1 MEKHR
6 GRSNDPQLSPHLHN
20 TAKKIPPHAKK
31 SRHHDPHRR
40 QKSLIFISCK
50 RVHLIL
56 EHEYQE
62 KKLKVTTRYNILNFP
77 ALFSVLAVEKQW
89 PGGQNGRP
97 TKSAGKFKML
107 YRVLTLRFFLLKFI
121 LQLCWKVYKF
131 PIFLTVKFANGPKNL
146 KVIGTVQ
153 CLV

>member
-50 RVHLIL
+50 RVHLIS

-77 ALFSVLAVEKQW
+77 ALFSVLAVEQQR
-89 PGGQNGRP
+89 PGGQN
-97 TKSAGKFKML
+97 AG
-107 YRVLTLRFFLLKFI
+107 
-121 LQLCWKVYKF
+121 
-131 PIFLTVKFANGPKNL
+131 LTVLKLDGKIQKVVSSSDFEIFSPEMHALARFARNMMQ
-146 KVIGTVQ
+146 IAIF
-153 CLV
+153 